1 MKQEAIPLH
10 RLFFGILRASE
21 TDKRIREEAWR
32 WSDGAR
38 LVAPERHH
46 ITIGILDDH
55 PTLPVGLVESM
66 VAIGG
71 SAAIKPFPIRFNRI
85 DENGGSVV
93 LLPDERNASLTSL
106 RRQIVE
112 RMRRRGIRQRQG
124 YSFSPHMT
132 VAYRHGSISSQAI
145 DAFSWAVDEF
155 VLIDSHV
162 GLSHHEVLG
171 RWKLREPAEAQYQ
184 LCFGQ
189 A

>member
-1 MKQEAIPLH
+1 MKQEAIQLH

-32 WSDGAR
+32 WNDGSR

-46 ITIGILDDH
+46 VTIAILDDH

-71 SAAIKPFPIRFNRI
+71 SAAIGPFPIRFDRI

-93 LLPDERNASLTSL
+93 LLPDERNVALASL
-106 RRQIVE
+106 RRQIIE
-112 RMRRRGIRQRQG
+112 GMGRRGIRQRQG

-132 VAYRHGSISSQAI
+132 VAYRRGSISSQVI
-145 DAFSWAVDEF
+145 DAFGWVVEEF
-155 VLIDSHV
+155 VLIESHV
-162 GLSHHEVLG
+162 GRSHYEVLA

-184 LCFGQ
+184 LL
-189 A
+189 